1 MTRLLKIILI
11 FSLLTN
17 FNANAQKL
25 SKEEKKQKKIE
36 KKQRKKDLNVLLENI
51 KDTVPLNSQGTPV
64 SLGLLA
70 CQSNLVKITFI
81 SKSLE
86 YVDDISLINQL
97 DLYKSIKFFDI
108 YKDGNNVYMYMDGFG
123 KSYPNSANMNDF
135 IKCEELL
142 NIYNFQKQAIKY
154 GSCMTR
160 SDFIPT
166 DYLVIEYKKS
176 LNNSQL
182 SYVVI
187 KKSEFERKIK
197 ILRKSLELKE
207 QIANQE
213 FIISYNNVSAYSGRC
228 FKKLLKRKDFFI
240 VNTDSADNNL
250 KDEAKKMSVEWM
262 KKESFFDTPTFYE
275 KDFKSK
281 SSNISSGTKARNLIG
296 QEGRYYG
303 KIIAVIDY
311 DYIDFDFDSI
321 KFYQLDIVSLL
332 NSGILRDSIKSYW
345 GKSFATSNYNDLNIR
360 LTGKD
365 YQNKTILDS
374 YSAEEV
380 EKMSEIDYWEKTLPK
395 DKELKQFVNESYIK
409 LSTRVNIEDYMNN
422 TETNNSKFNF
432 SQIAFDRN
440 SGTVCANNYC
450 KHQCRTSIN
459 YGSTRGKY
467 SESVKM
473 DVKCSLNWEGK
484 QYNSNK
490 YFYSSLDLK
499 ILRDD
504 VVTLLA
510 DIFCA
515 KSGVMNSEKKKK
527 EKDQQYLNTL
537 AKEYGLKYAKAA
549 VKGDII
555 IGMPEDLLTIPLRAW
570 NIDSSSEW
578 ERGYSIY
585 CKFKFNTAKRIV
597 VDVRDGKVTRIAKW

>member
-197 ILRKSLELKE
+197 ILP
-207 QIANQE
+207 
-213 FIISYNNVSAYSGRC
+213 IS
-228 FKKLLKRKDFFI
+228 F
-240 VNTDSADNNL
+240 
-250 KDEAKKMSVEWM
+250 
-262 KKESFFDTPTFYE
+262 
-275 KDFKSK
+275 
-281 SSNISSGTKARNLIG
+281 
-296 QEGRYYG
+296 
-303 KIIAVIDY
+303 
-311 DYIDFDFDSI
+311 
-321 KFYQLDIVSLL
+321 
-332 NSGILRDSIKSYW
+332 
-345 GKSFATSNYNDLNIR
+345 
-360 LTGKD
+360 
-365 YQNKTILDS
+365 
-374 YSAEEV
+374 
-380 EKMSEIDYWEKTLPK
+380 
-395 DKELKQFVNESYIK
+395 
-409 LSTRVNIEDYMNN
+409 
-422 TETNNSKFNF
+422 
-432 SQIAFDRN
+432 
-440 SGTVCANNYC
+440 
-450 KHQCRTSIN
+450 
-459 YGSTRGKY
+459 
-467 SESVKM
+467 
-473 DVKCSLNWEGK
+473 
-484 QYNSNK
+484 
-490 YFYSSLDLK
+490 
-499 ILRDD
+499 
-504 VVTLLA
+504 
-510 DIFCA
+510 
-515 KSGVMNSEKKKK
+515 
-527 EKDQQYLNTL
+527 
-537 AKEYGLKYAKAA
+537 
-549 VKGDII
+549 
-555 IGMPEDLLTIPLRAW
+555 
-570 NIDSSSEW
+570 
-578 ERGYSIY
+578 
-585 CKFKFNTAKRIV
+585 
-597 VDVRDGKVTRIAKW
+597 